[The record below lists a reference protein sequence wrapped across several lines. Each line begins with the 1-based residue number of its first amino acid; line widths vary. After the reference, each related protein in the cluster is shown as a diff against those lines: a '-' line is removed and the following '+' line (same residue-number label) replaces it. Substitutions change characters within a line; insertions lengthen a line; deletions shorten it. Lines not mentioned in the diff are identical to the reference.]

1 MIDITGPKVL
11 VPTILFALLSP
22 GLLLSLPP
30 GSGLLIQVLFHALVL
45 SLLSWVVINFV
56 FKFTLTPADLI
67 VPALLFVLLTPG
79 VILTLPP
86 DGSSVFFSGQTGII
100 PILVHT
106 LVFSIVWASLRGFFP
121 QFY

>member
-22 GLLLSLPP
+22 GLLLGLPP
-30 GSGLLIQVLFHALVL
+30 GSGLLMQVLFHAMIL
-45 SLLSWVVINFV
+45 SLLSWLIINFV

-79 VILTLPP
+79 VILTLPA
-86 DGSSVFFSGQTGII
+86 DGGSVFFSGQTGIV

-106 LVFSIVWASLRGFFP
+106 VVFSILFASLRGVFP
-121 QFY
+121 QYY

>member
-30 GSGLLIQVLFHALVL
+30 GSGLLIQTLFHALVL
-45 SLLSWVVINFV
+45 ALLSWLIIKFV
-56 FKFTLTPADLI
+56 FKFTMTPADLI
-67 VPALLFVLLTPG
+67 VPALLFILLTPG

-86 DGSSVFFSGQTGII
+86 GSSGVFFSGQTGIVAVM
-100 PILVHT
+100 VHAI
-106 LVFSIVWASLRGFFP
+106 VFSILFASLRGLFP
-121 QFY
+121 RFY

>member
-22 GLLLSLPP
+22 GLLLGLPP
-30 GSGLLIQVLFHALVL
+30 GAGLLQQVTFHALVL
-45 SLLSWVVINFV
+45 ALLSWVIIKFV

-67 VPALLFVLLTPG
+67 VPSLLFILLTPG

-86 DGSSVFFSGQTGII
+86 SGGSIFFSGQTGIVSV
-100 PILVHT
+100 LVHAV
-106 LVFSIVWASLRGFFP
+106 VFSITFASLRGVFP
-121 QFY
+121 QYY

>member
-22 GLLLSLPP
+22 GLVLSLPP
-30 GSGLLIQVLFHALVL
+30 GSGLLTQVLFHALVL
-45 SLLSWVVINFV
+45 ALLSWGIIKFV

-67 VPALLFVLLTPG
+67 VPALLFILLTPG

-86 DGSSVFFSGQTGII
+86 NGGPVFFSGQTGIAQV
-100 PILVHT
+100 LVHT
-106 LVFSIVWASLRGFFP
+106 VVFSITFASLRGIFP

>member
-11 VPTILFALLSP
+11 VPTILFAILSP

-30 GSGLLIQVLFHALVL
+30 GSGLLIQVLFHALVFA
-45 SLLSWVVINFV
+45 LLNWAIINFV
-56 FKFTLTPADLI
+56 FKFTMTPADLI
-67 VPALLFVLLTPG
+67 VPTLWFILLSPG
-79 VILTLPP
+79 ILLTLPP
-86 DGSSVFFSGQTGII
+86 VSSMFFSGQTGLV

-106 LVFSIVWASLRGFFP
+106 VVFAIMWASTRGFFP

>member
-22 GLLLSLPP
+22 GLLLGLPP
-30 GSGLLIQVLFHALVL
+30 SSGLSTQVLFHALVFA
-45 SLLSWVVINFV
+45 LLSWAIINFG
-56 FKFTLTPADLI
+56 FKFTMTPADLI
-67 VPALLFVLLTPG
+67 VPAFLFILLTPG
-79 VILTLPP
+79 VLLTLPP
-86 DGSSVFFSGQTGII
+86 NGGSIFFSGHTGLV

>member
-30 GSGLLIQVLFHALVL
+30 GSGLLTQVLFHALVL
-45 SLLSWVVINFV
+45 SLLSWAIINFV
-56 FKFTLTPADLI
+56 FKFTMTPADLI

-86 DGSSVFFSGQTGII
+86 NGGPVFFSGQTGIVQV
-100 PILVHT
+100 LVHAV
-106 LVFSIVWASLRGFFP
+106 VFSITFASLRGIFP

>member
-22 GLLLSLPP
+22 GLLLALPP

-45 SLLSWVVINFV
+45 ALLSCVIINFV

-67 VPALLFVLLTPG
+67 VPALLFILLTPG

-86 DGSSVFFSGQTGII
+86 IDGSVFFSGRTGLV
-100 PILVHT
+100 PVMVHT
-106 LVFSIVWASLRGFFP
+106 VIFSILFASLRGVFP
-121 QFY
+121 QYY

>member
-22 GLLLSLPP
+22 GLLLGLPP

-45 SLLSWVVINFV
+45 SLLSWIIINFV
-56 FKFTLTPADLI
+56 FKFTLTSADLI
-67 VPALLFVLLTPG
+67 VPILLFVLLTPG

-86 DGSSVFFSGQTGII
+86 DGGSIFFSGKTGVV
-100 PILVHT
+100 PVLVHT
-106 LVFSIVWASLRGFFP
+106 VVFSIAWASLRGLFP